1 MLQSLAAWFNG
12 GGPFMWAILAVLAF
26 AVAIV
31 VERLIFYYRTCRV
44 RGTRVV
50 ADIARHI
57 NSNDMVRA
65 QEAAAGSAPVSVL
78 LHTAL
83 ERFNAGM
90 SHSEI
95 QEGIEEAAIKELP
108 RLGERLN
115 YLVLFAN
122 IATLTGLLGTIMG
135 LQKAFSSLGVVEA
148 SQKAA
153 KLAQGISELMV
164 CTAFGLMVAVPC
176 MVAYTFLHNKQNR
189 LSKDLDESIV
199 KIMNYFRKKRPEPP
213 SL

>member
-1 MLQSLAAWFNG
+1 MLSLLAEWFNG

-26 AVAIV
+26 AVTVV
-31 VERLIFYYRTCRV
+31 VERLIFFYHTCRG
-44 RGTRVV
+44 RGTGMV
-50 ADIARHI
+50 ADIARHL
-57 NSNDMVRA
+57 NGNDMEKAR
-65 QEAAAGSAPVSVL
+65 QAASGSAPVSVL
-78 LHTAL
+78 LRTAL
-83 ERFNAGM
+83 ERFGAGM
-90 SHSEI
+90 NNSEI

-108 RLGERLN
+108 RFGERLN
-115 YLVLFAN
+115 YLALFAN

-189 LSKDLDESIV
+189 LTRDLEESVV
-199 KIMNYFRKKRPEPP
+199 KIMNYFRKKRPE
-213 SL
+213 

>member
-1 MLQSLAAWFNG
+1 MVHSLAAWFNG

-26 AVAIV
+26 AVAVV
-31 VERLIFYYRTCRV
+31 VERLIFYYHICRV
-44 RGTRVV
+44 RGTSMV
-50 ADIARHI
+50 ADIARHL
-57 NSNDMVRA
+57 NEGNTEKA
-65 QEAAAGSAPVSVL
+65 LQAAGGSAPVAVL
-78 LHTAL
+78 LRTAV
-83 ERFNAGM
+83 ERFGTGM
-90 SHSEI
+90 KHGEI
-95 QEGIEEAAIKELP
+95 QEGMEEAAIKELP

-189 LSKDLDESIV
+189 LAKDLDESVV
-199 KIMNYFRKKRPEPP
+199 KIMNYFRKKKPE
-213 SL
+213 

>member
-1 MLQSLAAWFNG
+1 MIQSLAAWFNG

-26 AVAIV
+26 AVAVV
-31 VERLIFYYRTCRV
+31 VERLVFYYRTCRV
-44 RGTRVV
+44 RGTGIV
-50 ADIARHI
+50 ADIARHL
-57 NSNDMVRA
+57 NSNDMTKA
-65 QEAAAGSAPVSVL
+65 QQASTGSAPVSVL
-78 LHTAL
+78 LRTAL
-83 ERFNAGM
+83 ERFAAGM
-90 SHSEI
+90 SINEI
-95 QEGIEEAAIKELP
+95 QEGIEETAIKELP

-189 LSKDLDESIV
+189 LAKDLDESVV
-199 KIMNYFRKKRPEPP
+199 KIMNYFKKKRPE
-213 SL
+213 